1 MYYDDDHFS
10 QYGTRLRRDEG
21 AQLFRVRWYVPGPL
35 RTLKLVYVS
44 PHLATRFRAP
54 TLCRYG
60 PPKIPAPTTNIF
72 VERKTHHEKWTG
84 EESVKERFGR
94 SWWHP
99 RRASDSRVAVHKL
112 FESPHGTFVIATD
125 FPLSKLPRFLSNDP
139 NVVRIHFSHMVDDGE
154 LTAAK
159 AEERAAFACEVQPGI
174 ARLKPKVLVGH
185 LHRCSKGR

>member
-1 MYYDDDHFS
+1 
-10 QYGTRLRRDEG
+10 
-21 AQLFRVRWYVPGPL
+21 
-35 RTLKLVYVS
+35 
-44 PHLATRFRAP
+44 
-54 TLCRYG
+54 
-60 PPKIPAPTTNIF
+60 

-99 RRASDSRVAVHKL
+99 LSASGSRVAVHKL
-112 FESPHGTFVIATD
+112 FVSPHGTFVIASATD

-139 NVVRIHFSHMVDDGE
+139 NVVRVHFSHMVDDGE

-174 ARLKPKVLVGH
+174 ARLKPKVGH

>member
-1 MYYDDDHFS
+1 MPNCS
-10 QYGTRLRRDEG
+10 ECGGTLT
-21 AQLFRVRWYVPGPL
+21 LPGQCAPSSL
-35 RTLKLVYVS
+35 CTS
-44 PHLATRFRAP
+44 ASFAATRFRAIP
-54 TLCRYG
+54 PRRYG

-99 RRASDSRVAVHKL
+99 LSASGSRVAVHKL
-112 FESPHGTFVIATD
+112 FVSPHGTFVIASATD

-139 NVVRIHFSHMVDDGE
+139 NVVRVHFSHMVDDGE

-174 ARLKPKVLVGH
+174 ARLKPKVGH